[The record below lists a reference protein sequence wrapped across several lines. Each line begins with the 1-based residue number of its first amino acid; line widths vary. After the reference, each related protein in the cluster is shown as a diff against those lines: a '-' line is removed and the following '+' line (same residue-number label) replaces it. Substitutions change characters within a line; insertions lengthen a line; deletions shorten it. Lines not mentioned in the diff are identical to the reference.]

1 MTLAPLGDSAVV
13 VTLGNKIDEL
23 TLLRVRSLTSE
34 LVREKSPDIIDVVP
48 AYTTVT
54 VFYEI
59 VPNGMT
65 LEPPYERVC
74 RFVTNCLK
82 RVEDRW
88 PELVRANSGKTSR
101 LGTDQAHVIE
111 IPVCYGGEFG
121 SDIDEVAR
129 LGGVSTE
136 DVAVLHSGVVYEV
149 HAIGFTPGFPY
160 LAGLPEKLHVPRRS
174 TPRMA
179 VPAGSVGIGGRQ
191 TGIYPLSS
199 PGGWQL
205 IGRTPQTLFDVNH
218 HPPALL
224 LVGDRVKFKPISP
237 QEFETW
243 R

>member
-1 MTLAPLGDSAVV
+1 MTLAPLGDSAVM
-13 VTLGNKIDEL
+13 VTLGINIDEL

-34 LVREKSPDIIDVVP
+34 LVREKSSGIIDVVP

-54 VFYEI
+54 VLYEI
-59 VPNGMT
+59 VPHGMAS
-65 LEPPYERVC
+65 EPPYERIC
-74 RFVTNCLK
+74 RVVTNCLK
-82 RVEDRW
+82 RMEDRW
-88 PELVRANSGKTSR
+88 PELMSANSARES
-101 LGTDQAHVIE
+101 TDEAVRVME

-121 SDIDEVAR
+121 PDIEDVAR
-129 LGGVSTE
+129 LNEVSAE

-160 LAGLPEKLHVPRRS
+160 LGGLPEKLHTPRRA
-174 TPRMA
+174 TPRVA

-205 IGRTPQTLFDVNH
+205 IGRTPLTLFNVNR

-224 LVGDRVKFKPISP
+224 RVGDRVRFKPISP
-237 QEFETW
+237 QEFHPC